1 MAANEG
7 VNIDTDQPGY
17 QAAGDDAVLPFQV
30 DALDV
35 RGRAVQLGPMLDSI
49 FARHSYPNPV
59 SALLGEMIVLTV
71 LLGTSLKFEGKFIV
85 QSQTD
90 GPVSLLV
97 VDFTSPDAIR
107 AYARY
112 DEQMLKVAI
121 SEGRTSPPELLGKG
135 MLGMTVDQGPNTQRY
150 QGIVELDGHSLEEVA
165 KQYFRQSE
173 QIPTEVRLSAAEIF
187 TPAETGAGSVQRWR
201 AGGVIAQFLP
211 EASERMKMPDLHG
224 GDGAPE
230 EDNQIENGSWQEARS
245 LVGSISPD
253 ELTDPQISSER
264 LLYRLF
270 HESGVRAYEK
280 IPVFDQCSCS
290 REKVIAMIKG
300 FAEEDLEGS
309 FNDGVV
315 ETVCEFCNNKYR
327 ISRKDVG

>member
-1 MAANEG
+1 MADMEG
-7 VNIDTDQPGY
+7 VKIDTDQPDY
-17 QAAGDDAVLPFQV
+17 MPVGDDAVLPFQV

-35 RGRAVQLGPMLDSI
+35 RGRAVQLGPMLDTI
-49 FARHSYPNPV
+49 FARHTYPAPV
-59 SALLGEMIVLTV
+59 SALLGEMVVLTV

-97 VDFTSPDAIR
+97 VDFTSPDAVR
-107 AYARY
+107 AYARF
-112 DEQMLKVAI
+112 DEEQLKVAI
-121 SEGRTSPPELLGKG
+121 AEKRISPPQLLGKG
-135 MLGMTVDQGPNTQRY
+135 MLGMTVDQGTNTQRY

-173 QIPTEVRLSAAEIF
+173 QIPTEVKLAAAEIY
-187 TPAETGAGSVQRWR
+187 TPSDEGTGSVRRWR
-201 AGGVIAQFLP
+201 AGGLIAQFLP

-224 GDGAPE
+224 GDGSPE
-230 EDNQIENGSWQEARS
+230 DDGFIEDDSWAEARS
-245 LVGSISPD
+245 LVGSISAD

-270 HESGVRAYEK
+270 HESGVRAYER

-290 REKVIAMIKG
+290 KEKVIAMIKG
-300 FAEEDLEGS
+300 FSKEDREGS
-309 FNDGVV
+309 FSDDVV
-315 ETVCEFCNNKYR
+315 ETVCEFCSNKYR
-327 ISRKDVG
+327 LTREDIG

>member
-1 MAANEG
+1 MTANEG
-7 VNIDTDQPGY
+7 VNIETDQPGY
-17 QAAGDDAVLPFQV
+17 QAVGDDAVLPFQV
-30 DALDV
+30 DGLDV

-49 FARHSYPNPV
+49 FARHSYPAPV

-112 DEQMLKVAI
+112 DEKMLETAI
-121 SEGRTSPPELLGKG
+121 AERRISPPELLGKG

-173 QIPTEVRLSAAEIF
+173 QIPTEIRLAAAEIL
-187 TPAETGAGSVQRWR
+187 TPSGTGTGSVQRWR
-201 AGGVIAQFLP
+201 AGGLIAQFLP
-211 EASERMKMPDLHG
+211 EAPERMKMPDLHG

-230 EDNQIENGSWQEARS
+230 EDDHTEEDTWLEARS

-270 HESGVRAYEK
+270 HESGVRAYDK
-280 IPVFDQCSCS
+280 MPVFDQCSCS
-290 REKVIAMIKG
+290 REKVIGMIKG
-300 FAEEDLEGS
+300 FAEEDRES
-309 FNDGVV
+309 AFNDDVV
-315 ETVCEFCNNKYR
+315 ETVCEFCSNKYR
-327 ISRKDVG
+327 ISREDIG